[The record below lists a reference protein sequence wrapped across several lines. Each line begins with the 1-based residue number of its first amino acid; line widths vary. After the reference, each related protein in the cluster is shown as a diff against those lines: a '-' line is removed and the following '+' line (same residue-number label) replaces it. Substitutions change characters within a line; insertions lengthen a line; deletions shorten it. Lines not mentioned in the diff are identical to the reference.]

1 MTAEE
6 QLSKINQVYEILG
19 DLITHDENFD
29 EIPIYWGLF
38 ELTANEMPPT
48 SIVFENTPF
57 RYDNTTCNY
66 ETQLD
71 VLIIHNTDYV
81 REINKRLSKYAE
93 LLIELIDKH
102 IVNDYVFYQ
111 LQFIQGSE
119 IRAMQNNRKDAESYK
134 GSKMLYSSM
143 IVLSYNLRY

>member
-1 MTAEE
+1 MTEKLSKLNQIFE
-6 QLSKINQVYEILG
+6 QLGEV
-19 DLITHDENFD
+19 ITHDENF
-29 EIPIYWGLF
+29 EGIPIYWGMV

-48 SIVFENTPF
+48 SIVFETIPF
-57 RYDNTTCNY
+57 EYDTTHCAF

-71 VLIIHNTDYV
+71 IIIVHNTDYP

-93 LLIELIDKH
+93 LMVDLINNH
-102 IVNDYVFYQ
+102 IINDYTPYQ

-119 IRAMQNNRKDAESYK
+119 IRAMQNNRADAESYK
-134 GSKMLYSSM
+134 GTKMLFSSL